1 MGFLVSVVE
10 KWKDEKLESNNVSI
24 VREFI
29 EVFPEEL
36 PSLFP
41 KREISFEIELLPG
54 SGPISKAPYK

>member
-36 PSLFP
+36 PGLLP
-41 KREISFEIELLPG
+41 EREISFEIELLPG
-54 SGPISKAPYK
+54 TGPI